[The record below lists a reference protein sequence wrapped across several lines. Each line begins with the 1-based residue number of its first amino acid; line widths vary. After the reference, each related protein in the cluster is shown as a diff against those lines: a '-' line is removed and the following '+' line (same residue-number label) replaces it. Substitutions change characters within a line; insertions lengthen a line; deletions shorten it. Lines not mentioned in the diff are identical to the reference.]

1 MALRDWNN
9 DGQKNFTDDFIERNI
24 YKNAINYFDK
34 KDKEYISNSKKSELP
49 IGLIFKILLKVNVVI
64 WSLVLVMYLID
75 LLIEGLS

>member
-49 IGLIFKILLKVNVVI
+49 IGLIFKVLLKANVVI

-75 LLIEGLS
+75 FLIDALS